1 MKKPLTVGV
10 LFGGPS
16 EEYEV
21 SRKSAQ
27 TVMRGLREAGF
38 EAVAIGIARHG
49 RWYGP
54 IEEADI
60 ADFDPVENAP
70 GEVGMMP
77 RPGGTVYRLF
87 DLQPVCELDVV
98 FPIIHGT
105 YGEDGRLQGFL
116 DMCRLP
122 YVGAGVGASAIGMD
136 KVYMR
141 DIAKCHGIAQ
151 TDYAVVLRKRWQCE
165 PESILDELQVKFA
178 RTDVFVK
185 PANGG
190 SSIGINRAC
199 NREELAL
206 ALDEAARY
214 DRKIMV
220 ERAIDKREIELAIL
234 GNENPVASLPGE
246 ILADQAFYDYHSKYE
261 SHASRTVCPADLD
274 DMTREAV
281 RQTGLRIYRALD
293 MCGMCRVDFFIEKES
308 GCLLFNEVNTLPGF
322 TDISMYAQ
330 MWAASGKDLP
340 TLCRELVEL
349 ALAQRAEMDANVI
362 TRGGK

>member
-1 MKKPLTVGV
+1 MMAPLTVGV

-21 SRKSAQ
+21 SRKSAC

-38 EAVAIGIARHG
+38 APVAIGIARHG

-54 IEEADI
+54 IAEEDI
-60 ADFDPVENAP
+60 LTFDPVENAP
-70 GEVGMMP
+70 GEVAMMP

-87 DLQPVCELDVV
+87 DLQPICELDVV

-116 DMCRLP
+116 DMCCLP
-122 YVGAGVGASAIGMD
+122 YVGAGVGASAVGMD

-141 DIAKCHGIAQ
+141 DIAQCHGIAQ
-151 TDYAVVLRKRWQCE
+151 TDYASLLRKRWQKDQAGV
-165 PESILDELQVKFA
+165 LKDLAQQFA
-178 RTDVFVK
+178 GADVFVK

-190 SSIGINRAC
+190 SSIGIHKAT
-199 NREELAL
+199 NREELIYAI
-206 ALDEAARY
+206 DQAARY

-220 ERAIDKREIELAIL
+220 ERAVEKREIELAVM
-234 GNENPVASLPGE
+234 GNDQPVASLPGE

-261 SHASRTVCPADLD
+261 SQVSRTVCPANLD
-274 DMTREAV
+274 EKTTEAV
-281 RQTGLRIYRALD
+281 RSTGLKIYQALD
-293 MCGMCRVDFFIEKES
+293 MCGLCRVDFFIEKET
-308 GCLLFNEVNTLPGF
+308 GRLLFNEVNTLPGF
-322 TDISMYAQ
+322 TEISMYAQ
-330 MWAASGKDLP
+330 MWAASGKDLA

-349 ALAQRAEMDANVI
+349 AIAQRAEVDANAI
-362 TRGGK
+362 TLGGI